1 MKPTSHSAATRNRDG
16 VNNIFSRRLPL
27 TDYSFQAVTLDGYRG
42 ECAKYARSFRNISN
56 DYFKTEA
63 PRNFL
68 TEALFFGSIIATTIW
83 PVLQSA
89 RAMTDLVRAFA
100 GA

>member
-1 MKPTSHSAATRNRDG
+1 MKPTSHSAERKNRDG
-16 VNNIFSRRLPL
+16 ASKTFSARIPV
-27 TDYSFQAVTLDGYRG
+27 TDYSFQSLTLDGYRG
-42 ECAKYARSFRNISN
+42 GCAKYARSFRNISN

-63 PRNFL
+63 RRDFL
-68 TEALFFGSIIATTIW
+68 TEAVFFGSIVATTIW